1 MKEVVT
7 ISVEE
12 TRQVAEELARGLSAG
27 SLLALYGDLG
37 SGKTCFVSGIARA
50 LGVNEPVTSP
60 TFTIINEYSGNL
72 PLYHMDLY
80 RISHP
85 DELFGLDLNAYFNA
99 DGITVIEWP
108 ERAGDLLPAE
118 RINIEFAVL
127 EGQSR
132 RRIRIS
138 GGNAEMLKR

>member
-1 MKEVVT
+1 MTKEIIT
-7 ISVEE
+7 NSAED
-12 TRQVAEELARGLSAG
+12 TQQVAEELAHSLSAG
-27 SLLALYGDLG
+27 SLLALDGDLG
-37 SGKTCFVSGIARA
+37 SGKTCFVTGIARA
-50 LGVNEPVTSP
+50 LGITEPVTSP
-60 TFTIINEYSGNL
+60 TFTIINEYSGSL

-85 DELFGLDLNAYFNA
+85 DELFSLDLNAYFTA

-127 EGQSR
+127 DGRDR

-138 GGNAEMLKR
+138 GEKL